1 MLIIQQ
7 LVYCEVLDIVEVLD
21 GGVLRY
27 GTFLFFLN
35 LFLLTYAIQL
45 IIIVISI
52 VGLLVPCPG
61 LLFLGPL

>member
-52 VGLLVPCPG
+52 VGLLVPCSG
-61 LLFLGPL
+61 LLFL

>member
-1 MLIIQQ
+1 MLIVQQ

-21 GGVLRY
+21 GGVLLY
-27 GTFLFFLN
+27 GTILFFLN
-35 LFLLTYAIQL
+35 LFLLTSDIQL
-45 IIIVISI
+45 IIIINI